1 MNRMSKS
8 RHKRIAHIL
17 PSPVI
22 GGTEYGPLRIAQAT
36 GGDEFGHL
44 AFHLE
49 GAAAVREMYAAAG
62 IETAAYKAVEP
73 SYRRPKEFLRASLQL
88 AREFRRRKIDLIHCA
103 DMLAAHR
110 VGVAGKLARVP
121 VVSHIRC
128 LFDNL
133 SKRDQSFLRA
143 VDQFVFVSNY
153 TWQHFGYKVSKNR
166 GRVIYDGLDA
176 ADVDGLNDYSIDGK
190 RRTTVRDEFGI
201 PDEAKIIG
209 MVARVAPVKDFAT
222 LARAARRITAVRQ
235 DVRFLIVGDCSGE
248 AAYREYY
255 RQVKQMLVANDVE
268 QFFIFTDFQKDVARF
283 IRAMDIFA
291 LCTHTEGLPLVV
303 LEAMAHARPVVATAV
318 GGVPEIIFDEETGL
332 LHSHE
337 SDEQLA
343 AKLLSLLND
352 EQRAARLGEAGRL
365 FLQTNFNRAQF
376 AANMTNFYREVL
388 GIEARGA
395 AGSYAAVN
403 SLKQLERN

>member
-8 RHKRIAHIL
+8 RYKIAHIL

-22 GGTEYGPLRIAQAT
+22 GGTEHGPLRIAQAT
-36 GGDEFGHL
+36 GSEEFQHI

-49 GAAAVREMYAAAG
+49 GAGSVREMYAAAG

-73 SYRRPKEFLRASLQL
+73 SYRRPKEFLRASFQL
-88 AREFRRRKIDLIHCA
+88 AREFRRRKVDLIHCA

-110 VGVAGKLARVP
+110 VGVAGKLARIP

-128 LFDNL
+128 LFDEV

-153 TWQHFGYKVSKNR
+153 TWQHFGYAVSKRR

-176 ADVDGLNDYSIDGK
+176 AADDSLKGNSIDAGH
-190 RRTTVRDEFGI
+190 RTVRDEFGI
-201 PDEAKIIG
+201 PDDAKIIG

-222 LARAARRITAVRQ
+222 LARAARRITAGRK

-248 AAYREYY
+248 AAYREHYGE
-255 RQVKQMLVANDVE
+255 VKQMLAANDVLP
-268 QFFIFTDFQKDVARF
+268 FFIFTDFQKDVARF

-318 GGVPEIIFDEETGL
+318 GGVPEVIVDEETGL
-332 LHSHE
+332 LHPHE
-337 SDEQLA
+337 DDEQLT

-352 EQRAARLGEAGRL
+352 GQRAARLGEAGRL
-365 FLQTNFNRAQF
+365 YLQTNFNLAQF
-376 AANMTNFYREVL
+376 AANMTSFYREVL
-388 GIEARGA
+388 GTEAQHA
-395 AGSYAAVN
+395 AGLYASAN